1 MTSLLGLEE
10 GRAHVGQGEA
20 RSTGTRPEGRAEGR
34 AGLGRGLVS
43 DVPVSPT
50 AWPPGGG
57 KVDFGDFVELM
68 GPKLLAETAD
78 MIGVRELRDA
88 FREVR
93 SLGLEGR
100 GCLRG
105 CCGGMPMG
113 LLLGVCLRGR
123 CEGLPMGL
131 LWGSAYGAAVGG
143 VPTGPL

>member
-1 MTSLLGLEE
+1 MTSLWGLEE

-34 AGLGRGLVS
+34 VGLGRGLVS

-68 GPKLLAETAD
+68 GPKLLAETVD
-78 MIGVRELRDA
+78 MIGVRELWDA

-100 GCLRG
+100 GCPWG
-105 CCGGMPMG
+105 CCGG
-113 LLLGVCLRGR
+113 CA
-123 CEGLPMGL
+123 C
-131 LWGSAYGAAVGG
+131 GAAVGG
-143 VPTGPL
+143 AYGASVRVVPTGML

>member
-1 MTSLLGLEE
+1 MTSLWGLEE

-100 GCLRG
+100 GCPWG
-105 CCGGMPMG
+105 CCGGVPAGLLWGVPMG
-113 LLLGVCLRGR
+113 LL
-123 CEGLPMGL
+123 
-131 LWGSAYGAAVGG
+131 
-143 VPTGPL
+143 